1 MTHWRA
7 MSERSASVLVAEDMT
22 EMRMLLGMILKEQ
35 GYRDIAYAAT
45 GPEAEKLGQKRGFH
59 IAFLDIE
66 LPGLDGIELLT
77 RLREALPECFFV
89 MVSAHSEPENVK
101 AALQAGAHAFI
112 VKPYRARQIAEAL
125 ETYEIFARGRASA
138 APA

>member
-1 MTHWRA
+1 MRDKPGSVLIVED
-7 MSERSASVLVAEDMT
+7 MSE
-22 EMRMLLGMILKEQ
+22 MRLLLGMILKEL

-45 GPEAEKLGQKRGFH
+45 GPEAEKLGDKRSFQL
-59 IAFLDIE
+59 AFLDIE
-66 LPGLDGIELLT
+66 LPGLSGIDLVKQ
-77 RLREALPECFFV
+77 LRNKQPGCFFV

-101 AALQAGAHAFI
+101 AALAAGAHGFI

-125 ETYEIFARGRASA
+125 ETYEIFLRGRSQDARP